1 MLATPLVATKFSINR
16 SLFKILFIACFS
28 SLAGLAQEMPAFETG
43 EPLRAQDLNAMSQE
57 ITRLRGELAKLSELV
72 EVAQQASPS
81 GQIVVPPLDQR
92 AQKVGSIFVSMDAAR
107 YNNEKLVVDI
117 IVRSTK
123 DQTVTFQ
130 SAVVHDSNGNSWRLL
145 KGRLLAGN
153 RWEQYKSYVE
163 HTLIEG
169 IDTRIRYTYEKV
181 KSRPEF
187 IARIDLPFVIE
198 GTSEKILVKNVP
210 VEGS

>member
-1 MLATPLVATKFSINR
+1 
-16 SLFKILFIACFS
+16 
-28 SLAGLAQEMPAFETG
+28 MPAFESG
-43 EPLRAQDLNAMSQE
+43 QPLRAQDLNTMSQE
-57 ITRLRGELAKLSELV
+57 INRLRGEVAKLSELV

-117 IVRSTK
+117 IVRSSK

-145 KGRLLAGN
+145 DGRLLAGN
-153 RWEQYKSYVE
+153 RWERYQNFVE

-198 GTSEKILVKNVP
+198 GTSEKIMVKNVP